1 MGFGQEKETGERL
14 FYEVFAMTMQKDDFE
29 QIIKEDLYSEAEAIQ
44 KEIDAAGIEDVPSAF
59 KKSMRLKLQ
68 NRIDEY
74 EKEKICAGLSEKDRE
89 ALLLGRKLLEE
100 RSASKKSGRKKR
112 WKIYAA
118 SAAAVL
124 LVLTAGITSIGGAER
139 VASVMELIIGDRKV
153 VQVDSDEKNKVS
165 KNEEE
170 ENAYQKIR
178 DTFGVEPV
186 KLIRLEKSMKFLQM
200 DLDENL
206 QVAEMLYQYDEKNF
220 LYVVSA
226 GYYNSSFGFDADDK
240 IIDKEIVEVD
250 GNNIELIEYEV
261 KQTGTI
267 KCSAH
272 FTYQKLEYFLTG
284 KLEIEEFK
292 KILKNLYFL

>member
-1 MGFGQEKETGERL
+1 
-14 FYEVFAMTMQKDDFE
+14 MTMQKDDFE

-124 LVLTAGITSIGGAER
+124 LVLTVGITSIGGAER
-139 VASVMELIIGDRKV
+139 VASVVELIIGERKIV
-153 VQVDSDEKNKVS
+153 KINSDKENKVS
-165 KNEEE
+165 EDNEEQK
-170 ENAYQKIR
+170 AYQKIKE
-178 DTFGVEPV
+178 TFGIEAV
-186 KLIRLEKSMKFLQM
+186 KLIRLEKGMKFLQM

-206 QVAEMLYQYDEKNF
+206 QVAEMLYQYNEKNF

-226 GYYNSSFGFDADDK
+226 GYYNSSFGFDMDDK

-250 GNNIELIEYEV
+250 GNDIELIEYRV

-284 KLEIEEFK
+284 KLEIEEFE
-292 KILKNLYFL
+292 KIIKNLYFL

>member
-100 RSASKKSGRKKR
+100 RSASKKFGRKKR

-206 QVAEMLYQYDEKNF
+206 QVAELLYQYKNEN
-220 LYVVSA
+220 YWYIISA
-226 GYYNSSFGFDADDK
+226 GYYKSSFGHDVEDK
-240 IIDKEIVEVD
+240 IIDKDKIEVD
-250 GNNIELIEYEV
+250 GNEIELITYQLNEGGE
-261 KQTGTI
+261 TR
-267 KCSAH
+267 CSAY
-272 FTYQKLEYFLTG
+272 FTYRDLKYFLTG
-284 KLEIEEFK
+284 DAEK
-292 KILKNLYFL
+292 KDFELILKNLYFL

>member
-44 KEIDAAGIEDVPSAF
+44 KEIDAAGIEDVPSAL

-124 LVLTAGITSIGGAER
+124 LVLTVGITSTGGAER
-139 VASVMELIIGDRKV
+139 VASIIEQIVGERKV
-153 VQVDSDEKNKVS
+153 VQIDSYKENKIS
-165 KNEEE
+165 ENEEE
-170 ENAYQKIR
+170 QEAYQKIK
-178 DTFGVEPV
+178 DTFKIEPV
-186 KLIRLEKSMKFLQM
+186 KIIKPEKGMTFLQM
-200 DLDENL
+200 ELDENL
-206 QVAEMLYQYDEKNF
+206 QVAELLYQYGEKNF

-240 IIDKEIVEVD
+240 IIDKEIVKVD
-250 GNNIELIEYEV
+250 GNDIELIEYQV
-261 KQTGTI
+261 KHTGTI

-272 FTYQKLEYFLTG
+272 FTYHKLEYFLTG

-292 KILKNLYFL
+292 KIINNLYFL

>member
-124 LVLTAGITSIGGAER
+124 LVLTVGITSIGGAER
-139 VASVMELIIGDRKV
+139 VASGMELIIGDRKTV
-153 VQVDSDEKNKVS
+153 RVDSDKGNKILEDYAEREV
-165 KNEEE
+165 
-170 ENAYQKIR
+170 YHKIK
-178 DTFGVEPV
+178 DTFEIEPV
-186 KLIRLEKSMKFLQM
+186 KLIKLEKGMKFLQM

-206 QVAEMLYQYDEKNF
+206 QVAEMLYQYNEKNF

-226 GYYNSSFGFDADDK
+226 GYYNSSFGFDTDDK
-240 IIDKEIVEVD
+240 IIHKDIVEVD
-250 GNNIELIEYEV
+250 GNDIELIEYQV

>member
-124 LVLTAGITSIGGAER
+124 LVLTVGITSIGGAER
-139 VASVMELIIGDRKV
+139 VASVMELIIGDRKTV
-153 VQVDSDEKNKVS
+153 RVDSAKGNKILEDDE
-165 KNEEE
+165 EQR
-170 ENAYQKIR
+170 AYQKIK
-178 DTFGVEPV
+178 DTFGIEPV
-186 KLIRLEKSMKFLQM
+186 KIIKPEKGMEFLQM

-206 QVAEMLYQYDEKNF
+206 QVAEMLYQYGEKNC

-240 IIDKEIVEVD
+240 IIDKEIIEIE
-250 GNNIELIEYEV
+250 GNDIELTKYQV
-261 KQTGTI
+261 KQTGAI

-292 KILKNLYFL
+292 KIINYLYFL

>member
-124 LVLTAGITSIGGAER
+124 LVLTVGITSIGGAER
-139 VASVMELIIGDRKV
+139 VASVMELIIGDRKTV
-153 VQVDSDEKNKVS
+153 RVDSDKGNKILEDD
-165 KNEEE
+165 EEQE
-170 ENAYQKIR
+170 AYQKIK
-178 DTFGVEPV
+178 DTFEIEPV
-186 KLIRLEKSMKFLQM
+186 KLIRLEKGMKFLQM

-206 QVAEMLYQYDEKNF
+206 QVAEMLYQYNEKNF

-226 GYYNSSFGFDADDK
+226 GYYNSSFGFDTDDK
-240 IIDKEIVEVD
+240 IIHKDIVEVD
-250 GNNIELIEYEV
+250 GNDIELIEYQV

>member
-124 LVLTAGITSIGGAER
+124 LVLTVGITSIGGTER
-139 VASVMELIIGDRKV
+139 VASMIELAIVGRRV
-153 VQVDSDEKNKVS
+153 VKINSDEKHKVS
-165 KNEEE
+165 ESAEEG
-170 ENAYQKIR
+170 NAYQKIK
-178 DTFGVEPV
+178 DSFGIEPV

-206 QVAEMLYQYDEKNF
+206 QVAEMLYQYEEKNF

-240 IIDKEIVEVD
+240 IIDKEIVEIA
-250 GNNIELIEYEV
+250 GNDIELTKYQV
-261 KQTGTI
+261 KRTGTV

-284 KLEIEEFK
+284 KLEIEEFE

>member
-1 MGFGQEKETGERL
+1 
-14 FYEVFAMTMQKDDFE
+14 MTMQKDDFE

-124 LVLTAGITSIGGAER
+124 LVLTVGITSIGGAER
-139 VASVMELIIGDRKV
+139 IGSVMELIIGNRKV

-165 KNEEE
+165 ENEEE

-206 QVAEMLYQYDEKNF
+206 QVAEMLYQYNEKNF

-226 GYYNSSFGFDADDK
+226 GYYNSSFGFDTDDK
-240 IIDKEIVEVD
+240 IIDKDIVEVD
-250 GNNIELIEYEV
+250 GNDIELIEYQV

>member
-74 EKEKICAGLSEKDRE
+74 EKEQICAGLSEKDRE

-100 RSASKKSGRKKR
+100 RSASKKFGRKKR

-124 LVLTAGITSIGGAER
+124 LVLTVGITSIGGAGR
-139 VASVMELIIGDRKV
+139 VASIIEQAVGEGKV
-153 VQVDSDEKNKVS
+153 VKVNTDNENKVLE
-165 KNEEE
+165 KEEE
-170 ENAYQKIR
+170 QIAYQKIK
-178 DTFGVEPV
+178 DTFGIEPV
-186 KLIRLEKSMKFLQM
+186 KIIKQEKGIKFLQM
-200 DLDENL
+200 ELDENL
-206 QVAEMLYQYDEKNF
+206 QVAEMMYQYSNRN
-220 LYVVSA
+220 YWYIISA
-226 GYYNSSFGFDADDK
+226 GYYKSSFGHGVEDK
-240 IIDKEIVEVD
+240 IIDEDEIEVG
-250 GNNIELIEYEV
+250 GNKIELIVYQRKESGE
-261 KQTGTI
+261 TR
-267 KCSAH
+267 CSAH
-272 FTYQKLEYFLTG
+272 FTYRNLEYFLTG
-284 KLEIEEFK
+284 DAK
-292 KILKNLYFL
+292 KEDFVALLKNLCFF

>member
-124 LVLTAGITSIGGAER
+124 LVLTVGITSIGGAER
-139 VASVMELIIGDRKV
+139 IGSVMELIIGNRKV

-206 QVAEMLYQYDEKNF
+206 QVAEMLYQYNEKNF

-226 GYYNSSFGFDADDK
+226 GYYNSSFRFDTDDK
-240 IIDKEIVEVD
+240 IIDKDIVEVD
-250 GNNIELIEYEV
+250 GNDIELIEYQV

>member
-124 LVLTAGITSIGGAER
+124 LVLTVGITSIGGTER
-139 VASVMELIIGDRKV
+139 VASVMELIIGDRKTV
-153 VQVDSDEKNKVS
+153 RVDSDKGNKILEDD
-165 KNEEE
+165 EEQE
-170 ENAYQKIR
+170 AYQKIK
-178 DTFGVEPV
+178 DTFEIEPV
-186 KLIRLEKSMKFLQM
+186 KLIRLEKGMKFLRM
-200 DLDENL
+200 ELDENL
-206 QVAEMLYQYDEKNF
+206 QVAEMLYQYNNRN
-220 LYVVSA
+220 YWYIISA
-226 GYYNSSFGFDADDK
+226 GYYKSSFGHDVEDK
-240 IIDKEIVEVD
+240 IIDEDEIEVS
-250 GNNIELIEYEV
+250 GNKIELITYQLKESEE
-261 KQTGTI
+261 TR
-267 KCSAH
+267 CSAY
-272 FTYQKLEYFLTG
+272 FTYRDLKYFLTG
-284 KLEIEEFK
+284 DAK
-292 KILKNLYFL
+292 KEDFELILKNLYFL

>member
-124 LVLTAGITSIGGAER
+124 LVLTVGITSIGGAER
-139 VASVMELIIGDRKV
+139 IGSVMELIIGNRKV

-206 QVAEMLYQYDEKNF
+206 QVAEMLYQYNEKNF

-226 GYYNSSFGFDADDK
+226 GYYNSSFGFDTDDK
-240 IIDKEIVEVD
+240 IIDKDIVEVD
-250 GNNIELIEYEV
+250 GNDIELIEYQV

>member
-44 KEIDAAGIEDVPSAF
+44 KEIDAAGIEDVPSAL

-124 LVLTAGITSIGGAER
+124 LVLTVGITSIGGAER
-139 VASVMELIIGDRKV
+139 VSSMVELIIGERKIV
-153 VQVDSDEKNKVS
+153 KINSDKENKVS
-165 KNEEE
+165 EDNEEQK
-170 ENAYQKIR
+170 AYQKIKE
-178 DTFGVEPV
+178 TFGIEAV
-186 KLIRLEKSMKFLQM
+186 KLIRLEKGMRFLQM

-206 QVAEMLYQYDEKNF
+206 QVAEMQYQYNNKN
-220 LYVVSA
+220 YWYIISA
-226 GYYNSSFGFDADDK
+226 GYYKSSFGHDVEDK
-240 IIDKEIVEVD
+240 IIDEDEIEVD
-250 GNNIELIEYEV
+250 GNKIELIVYQR
-261 KQTGTI
+261 KQSGETR
-267 KCSAH
+267 CSAY
-272 FTYQKLEYFLTG
+272 FTYRDLKYFLTG
-284 KLEIEEFK
+284 DAEKEEFK
-292 KILKNLYFL
+292 LILKNLYFL

>member
-124 LVLTAGITSIGGAER
+124 LVLTVGITSTGGAER
-139 VASVMELIIGDRKV
+139 VASMIEQVVGERKV
-153 VQVDSDEKNKVS
+153 VKVNTDKENKVS
-165 KNEEE
+165 ENEEE
-170 ENAYQKIR
+170 ENAYQKIK
-178 DTFGVEPV
+178 DSFGIEPV

-206 QVAEMLYQYDEKNF
+206 QVAEMLYQYNNRN
-220 LYVVSA
+220 YWYIISA
-226 GYYNSSFGFDADDK
+226 GYYKSSFGHDIEDK
-240 IIDKEIVEVD
+240 IIDKDEIEVN
-250 GNNIELIEYEV
+250 GNKIELIVYQRKESGE
-261 KQTGTI
+261 TR
-267 KCSAH
+267 CSAY
-272 FTYQKLEYFLTG
+272 FTYRDLKYFLTG
-284 KLEIEEFK
+284 DAEK
-292 KILKNLYFL
+292 KDFELILKNLYFL

>member
-124 LVLTAGITSIGGAER
+124 LVLTVGITSIGGAGR
-139 VASVMELIIGDRKV
+139 VVSVMELIIGDRKV

-170 ENAYQKIR
+170 ENAYQKIK
-178 DTFGVEPV
+178 DTFGAEPV
-186 KLIRLEKSMKFLQM
+186 KIIKQEKGIKFLQM
-200 DLDENL
+200 ELDENL
-206 QVAEMLYQYDEKNF
+206 QVAEMMYQYSNRN
-220 LYVVSA
+220 YWYIISA
-226 GYYNSSFGFDADDK
+226 GYYKSSFGHGVEDK
-240 IIDKEIVEVD
+240 IIDEEEIEVG
-250 GNNIELIEYEV
+250 GNKIELIVYRRKESGE
-261 KQTGTI
+261 TR
-267 KCSAH
+267 CSAH
-272 FTYQKLEYFLTG
+272 FTYRGLEYFMTG
-284 KLEIEEFK
+284 DAK
-292 KILKNLYFL
+292 KEDFVAILKNLYFF